1 MSKPCGAGTE
11 LGPAATGAF
20 HAMPLRI
27 VAHRGA
33 TAHAPQN
40 TLAAFRAALALGADA
55 VELDER
61 LTHDGIP
68 VVYHYAYLDEAT
80 SGHGLVWEHT
90 VADLRIVRVG
100 GPDSQEH
107 IPLLAE
113 VLDEFAGRIGLEIEL
128 KGPEPETVAAVAP
141 LLSAMRNHWD
151 QMEIT
156 SYEPLLLAA
165 LRAEL
170 PELNTALLFPRSEGW
185 MTVEVVAYLS
195 RHRTRQAQATAVHL
209 HPTQLTKDVV
219 AAVRSVGVE
228 VHAWDVNE
236 VPMLQL
242 CADLNLLWVTTDRL
256 EEALEW
262 RAAAMGRLESS
273 V

>member
-113 VLDEFAGRIGLEIEL
+113 VLDLSEPVFAMHSPPSPSVCSPVTKELAPDGL
-128 KGPEPETVAAVAP
+128 V
-141 LLSAMRNHWD
+141 
-151 QMEIT
+151 
-156 SYEPLLLAA
+156 
-165 LRAEL
+165 
-170 PELNTALLFPRSEGW
+170 
-185 MTVEVVAYLS
+185 
-195 RHRTRQAQATAVHL
+195 
-209 HPTQLTKDVV
+209 
-219 AAVRSVGVE
+219 
-228 VHAWDVNE
+228 
-236 VPMLQL
+236 
-242 CADLNLLWVTTDRL
+242 
-256 EEALEW
+256 
-262 RAAAMGRLESS
+262 
-273 V
+273 